1 MQLQLLNGPFVSP
14 SLSWKKK
21 GINFYF
27 YSPLASGHFPQVAP
41 GQRKSSIPCS
51 NLATYCLF
59 IICLQRRLE
68 SDPCDYHGNL
78 GSALACVHVKNLA
91 IHSTG
96 SAICSSLIKL
106 VCVCTWLFPAKVP
119 RWIS

>member
-59 IICLQRRLE
+59 IICLQWRLE

-106 VCVCTWLFPAKVP
+106 VCVCVHGFFLQRSPAG
-119 RWIS
+119 